1 MLIIIV
7 IAVLTL
13 LFLMNHGI
21 DQIKQND
28 ESALIETSD
37 RNQSLPHVKS
47 ERSSNKTTAKSNN
60 DSKDSFVYVDI
71 KGAVKHP
78 NVYKMSNNDRIKQ
91 LLDKAI
97 ATERADLTNIN
108 LSERLIDQKMI
119 YVPEKGEQTN
129 NPLNKNKT
137 VTNLSENK
145 DADVAKVNIN
155 TATESELTT
164 IPGIGKVKAKSIIE
178 YREQNGNFKSIDE
191 LKEINGFGAKTIEN

>member
-13 LFLMNHGI
+13 SFLMNRGV

-37 RNQSLPHVKS
+37 HNQSLPHVKS
-47 ERSSNKTTAKSNN
+47 ERSSNKTTAKINN

-78 NVYKMSNNDRIKQ
+78 NVYKMSSNDRIKQ
-91 LLDKAI
+91 LMDKDI

-108 LSERLIDQKMI
+108 LSERLIDQK
-119 YVPEKGEQTN
+119 K
-129 NPLNKNKT
+129 
-137 VTNLSENK
+137 
-145 DADVAKVNIN
+145 
-155 TATESELTT
+155 
-164 IPGIGKVKAKSIIE
+164 IGRASG
-178 YREQNGNFKSIDE
+178 RERRSKQE
-191 LKEINGFGAKTIEN
+191 V

>member
-71 KGAVKHP
+71 KGAVKYP
-78 NVYKMSNNDRIKQ
+78 NVYKMKNNDRVKQ

-97 ATERADLTNIN
+97 VSEHADLTNIN

-119 YVPEKGEQTN
+119 YIPEKGEQPHLQAQN
-129 NPLNKNKT
+129 QLNK
-137 VTNLSENK
+137 SE
-145 DADVAKVNIN
+145 
-155 TATESELTT
+155 TATNFSEKKILML
-164 IPGIGKVKAKSIIE
+164 
-178 YREQNGNFKSIDE
+178 QQ
-191 LKEINGFGAKTIEN
+191 

>member
-60 DSKDSFVYVDI
+60 DSKDSFF
-71 KGAVKHP
+71 
-78 NVYKMSNNDRIKQ
+78 
-91 LLDKAI
+91 
-97 ATERADLTNIN
+97 
-108 LSERLIDQKMI
+108 LSM
-119 YVPEKGEQTN
+119 
-129 NPLNKNKT
+129 
-137 VTNLSENK
+137 
-145 DADVAKVNIN
+145 
-155 TATESELTT
+155 
-164 IPGIGKVKAKSIIE
+164 
-178 YREQNGNFKSIDE
+178 
-191 LKEINGFGAKTIEN
+191 

>member
-191 LKEINGFGAKTIEN
+191 LKEINGFGAKTIE